1 MKAASKNILIISICI
16 MILLVF
22 SSYGADEKQKSEDKF
37 ENKFNM
43 SYIYFGNSSLYTD
56 RVDCTRNSLNEI
68 SPNYFNIDESG
79 NLSLTPALDKKFI
92 EDMHER
98 GVRVV
103 PFISNH
109 WDRAAGLAALH
120 NRKKLAADVADV
132 INTYD
137 LDGINVDIENVTE
150 KEREMYTDF
159 VRILRETLPDD
170 KTIAVAVAANPNG
183 FTTGWHGSYDY
194 ARLAK
199 YSDYLMF
206 MAYDEHYQNSKPGPV
221 SSMSF
226 SRKTIESALKE
237 VPKEKIVLGIPFYG
251 RIWKNDSDDFQGN
264 GVSIKRAEELIRT
277 YKGIV
282 TFDEKSKSPYA
293 VITIN
298 EKDSKPKV
306 YGETLTSGTYTI
318 WFENEESIKHKLKLV
333 QEFDIKG
340 TGSWSLGDEE
350 ENTWDY
356 YKLWLN
362 GCYFNDAE
370 GHWAADYIL
379 SAYKNNLIKGMTENS
394 FKPEEPLTRAQAAVI
409 MVRLLDYDT
418 FAERNKTFDDIL
430 GHWAQASIDTARRNG
445 IINGIGD
452 NIFKPEGPVTREQV
466 AVMLDNILKQKM
478 KSEREVN
485 SNHGFSDVTIKNN
498 SWSYE
503 SICAMKQYGIISGF
517 SDGSFKPAQA
527 LTRAEM
533 TVLIDKFASFI
544 EQ

>member
-1 MKAASKNILIISICI
+1 MHNLIESSQQKYFNNIY

-251 RIWKNDSDDFQGN
+251 RIWKNDSDRLPFRYE
-264 GVSIKRAEELIRT
+264 VSCEIYEIFSPLPNIKFP
-277 YKGIV
+277 V
-282 TFDEKSKSPYA
+282 
-293 VITIN
+293 
-298 EKDSKPKV
+298 
-306 YGETLTSGTYTI
+306 
-318 WFENEESIKHKLKLV
+318 
-333 QEFDIKG
+333 
-340 TGSWSLGDEE
+340 
-350 ENTWDY
+350 
-356 YKLWLN
+356 
-362 GCYFNDAE
+362 
-370 GHWAADYIL
+370 
-379 SAYKNNLIKGMTENS
+379 NLIS
-394 FKPEEPLTRAQAAVI
+394 SP
-409 MVRLLDYDT
+409 
-418 FAERNKTFDDIL
+418 
-430 GHWAQASIDTARRNG
+430 
-445 IINGIGD
+445 
-452 NIFKPEGPVTREQV
+452 
-466 AVMLDNILKQKM
+466 
-478 KSEREVN
+478 
-485 SNHGFSDVTIKNN
+485 
-498 SWSYE
+498 
-503 SICAMKQYGIISGF
+503 IISF
-517 SDGSFKPAQA
+517 RILDLPLPFFPIMATLSPA
-527 LTRAEM
+527 LT
-533 TVLIDKFASFI
+533 
-544 EQ
+544 